1 MIGTLKVLNQRKQQ
15 TTLFIVGGLRPAYII
30 FMQNTHRIK
39 DLTESLCRA
48 QAIFYALPNNR
59 RGSKYHGFTYSGRV
73 NL

>member
-15 TTLFIVGGLRPAYII
+15 TTLFIVGGWRPAYIM
-30 FMQNTHRIK
+30 FMQNTHKIH

-48 QAIFYALPNNR
+48 QAIFYALSNNR
-59 RGSKYHGFTYSGRV
+59 RGTKYRGFTFSGRV